1 MEAIIQTINW
11 LANVVFGGSLTAFY
25 LMIYGDE
32 TKIVHKWPFVQ
43 NWTLRVGLIGMI
55 LGALFNVLTFSI
67 PTLPEFV
74 LNLGLAFVFLWAFIF
89 HKKHLQKKSN

>member
-1 MEAIIQTINW
+1 MKAIQIINL

-32 TKIVHKWPFVQ
+32 KNIVHKWPFVQ
-43 NWTLRVGLIGMI
+43 NWTLRAGLIGMI
-55 LGALFNVLTFSI
+55 LGALSNVLTFAL
-67 PTLPEFV
+67 PTFSEFV